1 MQGDAV
7 LTDNSL
13 FITPLG
19 LGLTLTMCLLLLGL
33 PRRYALVP
41 IIVLVC
47 FMTMGERL
55 VVAGLDF
62 PMLRILMLAGWARV
76 IVRGEAQLGQWTPID
91 KALIAFIISSIVSY
105 TILWGTSEAFI
116 NRLGQAYNLLGS
128 YFLFRFLIRDTSD
141 IVRAFNILAIC
152 AIPLASAML
161 IEKISG
167 RNAFAIFGG
176 VPLLTA
182 VRNGA
187 VRCQGPFAH
196 PILAGT
202 FGATI
207 FPFLFAL
214 WWQAERKRLIY
225 FIGMLSSIVIVLT
238 SSSSGP
244 VIALLSGWVGLTL
257 WPLRRNMRM
266 VRWGILLLVIGLEAV
281 MEAHI
286 WFLIARINLVSGSTA
301 YYRAYLI
308 DRFIANFSDWWLLG
322 IKSTGVWAEASLG
335 LHDRTNQ
342 YIVYAADGGLIT
354 LIMAISIITYAFR
367 SVGRA
372 WRAVS
377 GTVPRLQF
385 SIWALGAALFAHVVN
400 FISVSYFDQNV
411 TNWYLLLAMIATAS
425 VVGQAAQT
433 KAITDDDAEDE
444 PKGLA
449 PLWEDNLSGI
459 RP

>member
-141 IVRAFNILAIC
+141 IVRAFKILAIC

-207 FPFLFAL
+207 FPSYL
-214 WWQAERKRLIY
+214 R
-225 FIGMLSSIVIVLT
+225 
-238 SSSSGP
+238 SG
-244 VIALLSGWVGLTL
+244 GKQ
-257 WPLRRNMRM
+257 N
-266 VRWGILLLVIGLEAV
+266 
-281 MEAHI
+281 
-286 WFLIARINLVSGSTA
+286 
-301 YYRAYLI
+301 
-308 DRFIANFSDWWLLG
+308 ANG
-322 IKSTGVWAEASLG
+322 
-335 LHDRTNQ
+335 
-342 YIVYAADGGLIT
+342 
-354 LIMAISIITYAFR
+354 
-367 SVGRA
+367 
-372 WRAVS
+372 
-377 GTVPRLQF
+377 
-385 SIWALGAALFAHVVN
+385 
-400 FISVSYFDQNV
+400 
-411 TNWYLLLAMIATAS
+411 
-425 VVGQAAQT
+425 
-433 KAITDDDAEDE
+433 
-444 PKGLA
+444 
-449 PLWEDNLSGI
+449 
-459 RP
+459 